1 MEPERPSSQ
10 FLISWF
16 DQNYGYRI
24 EEGDLRWA
32 PSKIEAV
39 RRDGGDFDDLY
50 LENLKAHLK
59 AAIFPPSL
67 FYMYFE
73 TDEFR
78 RFVRI
83 YIDTVHNGF
92 SKRKKDEI
100 SWSVVPKNEI
110 QFRIS
115 SAR

>member
-1 MEPERPSSQ
+1 METNGPVDQLLP
-10 FLISWF
+10 SWF

-24 EEGDLRWA
+24 EEGDLKWA

-39 RRDGGDFDDLY
+39 RRDGGDFDDVY
-50 LENLKAHLK
+50 LENLESHLK
-59 AAIFPPSL
+59 ATTFPPSL
-67 FYMYFE
+67 FKMYIE

-83 YIDTVHNGF
+83 YVDSAHNLPT
-92 SKRKKDEI
+92 KKDEI
-100 SWSVVPKNEI
+100 IWAVIPKNEI

-115 SAR
+115 STR